1 MLVFVRY
8 LKLFPEEKKK
18 KKKAAMRC
26 AKYKRSFCD
35 QLREKCKGAAQV
47 NFR

>member
-1 MLVFVRY
+1 
-8 LKLFPEEKKK
+8 
-18 KKKAAMRC
+18 MRC

-47 NFR
+47 NFRWATGRIVRGDTLTSICPYP